1 MSALPNQAPP
11 PAVTPVPTPVPAPG
25 PDAEPLVVVR
35 DLVKHFP
42 VKGGVLQ
49 RTVGLVQ
56 AVDGVSFE
64 IRRGE
69 TLGLVGESGCGKTTV
84 GRLLLRLIDPTS
96 GQIRFD
102 GTDIAGLKG
111 ADLKPY
117 RRRMQIIFQD
127 PFASLDPRTP
137 IGDSIGEGLRIHG
150 LGSSKERRAKVMKMM
165 DMVGLAPYHA
175 RRYPHEFSGGQRQ
188 RIGIARALV
197 LEPDLVVCDEP
208 VSALDVSIQAQV
220 LNELKSLQRELGLTY
235 LFIAHNMGVV
245 EHISNRVAVM
255 YLGKIVELADRRAMF
270 REPQHPYTQ
279 ALMSAIPVPDPGA
292 PAPARHPP
300 RRRPVTG
307 QPAIG
312 LPLQPALPAPGGAG
326 WAGDLRDRRAAAA
339 RAGAGPP
346 GRLSLPRCGL
356 GGGLARCD
364 RRREAGDG
372 DIAGRGHGVRPD
384 VPHAGLAASSGSM
397 SAATTTGA
405 LMAASATTLGEIS
418 SA

>member
-1 MSALPNQAPP
+1 MAAP
-11 PAVTPVPTPVPAPG
+11 AAAPVPAPG
-25 PDAEPLVVVR
+25 PESEPLVVVR
-35 DLVKHFP
+35 DLIKHFP

-84 GRLLLRLIDPTS
+84 GRLLLRLIDPTA
-96 GQIRFD
+96 GEIRFD

-150 LGSSKERRAKVMKMM
+150 LGSSKERRAKVMRMM

-255 YLGKIVELADRRAMF
+255 YLGKIAELADRRAMF
-270 REPQHPYTQ
+270 RAPEHPYTQ
-279 ALMSAIPVPDPGA
+279 ALMSAIPVPDPELRRQRVILRGDVPSPVNPPSGCHFNPRCQLRAELGGPKLCVTDEPLLLELAPDHYAACHFRGA
-292 PAPARHPP
+292 GAEAGTHAAVEAAKRATATSPTG
-300 RRRPVTG
+300 VT
-307 QPAIG
+307 
-312 LPLQPALPAPGGAG
+312 APGG
-326 WAGDLRDRRAAAA
+326 
-339 RAGAGPP
+339 
-346 GRLSLPRCGL
+346 S
-356 GGGLARCD
+356 
-364 RRREAGDG
+364 
-372 DIAGRGHGVRPD
+372 
-384 VPHAGLAASSGSM
+384 
-397 SAATTTGA
+397 
-405 LMAASATTLGEIS
+405 
-418 SA
+418 